1 MAKKNTV
8 ATGSKLIEKPDTLTA
23 DISNDSEIVQ
33 KLQRNRNILLGVVIA
48 LVLLAGGWFGYNY
61 YKQNKNEEAQA
72 YMFPAV
78 YHFEADSLNKALKGD
93 GINDGLETIADEYS
107 MTDAGNLAQFYAGVA
122 YLKQGKFDNAIN
134 YLKDFK
140 SSDLLVQARAY
151 ALLGDAYMEKN
162 QLGEAINYYEKA
174 ANYKPNS
181 FFTPQ
186 YLMQLALAQ
195 ELNNNTSEAIST
207 YDKIINE
214 YPNSAE
220 ITNAKKYK
228 SKLEGLASTG
238 K

>member
-1 MAKKNTV
+1 MAKKTTE
-8 ATGSKLIEKPDTLTA
+8 AAGSKLMEKPDTMTA

-33 KLQRNRNILLGVVIA
+33 KLQRNRNILIGVIA
-48 LVLLAGGWFGYNY
+48 AVVLLVAAWVGYNY
-61 YKQNKNEEAQA
+61 YKKTKNEEAQA

-93 GINDGLETIADEYS
+93 GINDGLVTIADEYG

-122 YLKQGKFDNAIN
+122 YLKQGQFDNAIT

-140 SSDLLVQARAY
+140 SSDLLVQARAQ
-151 ALLGDAYMEKN
+151 ALVGDAYMEKG
-162 QLGEAINYYEKA
+162 QAGEAITYYEKA
-174 ANYKPNS
+174 ADYKTNA

-186 YLMQLALAQ
+186 YLMKLAAAQ
-195 ELNNNTSEAIST
+195 ETNNNTAAAIQT
-207 YDKIINE
+207 YDRIINE

-228 SKLEGLASTG
+228 SKLQGLAG

>member
-1 MAKKNTV
+1 MAKKTTE
-8 ATGSKLIEKPDTLTA
+8 AAGSKLMEKPDTMTA

-33 KLQRNRNILLGVVIA
+33 KLQRNKNILIGVVAA
-48 LVLLAGGWFGYNY
+48 LVLLVGAWFGYSY
-61 YKQNKNEEAQA
+61 YKQTKNEEAQA

-93 GINDGLETIADEYS
+93 GINDGLVTIADEYS

-122 YLKQGKFDNAIN
+122 YLKQGKFDEAIN

-140 SSDLLVQARAY
+140 SSDLLVQARAQS
-151 ALLGDAYMEKN
+151 LIGDAYMEKG
-162 QLGEAINYYEKA
+162 QAGEAITYYEKA
-174 ANYKPNS
+174 ADYKPNA
-181 FFTPQ
+181 FFSPQ
-186 YLMQLALAQ
+186 YLMKLALAQ
-195 ELNNNTSEAIST
+195 ETSNNNSAAIQT

-214 YPNSAE
+214 YPNSSE

-228 SKLEGLASTG
+228 AKLQGLAS

>member
-1 MAKKNTV
+1 MAKKNTE
-8 ATGSKLIEKPDTLTA
+8 ASGSKLMEKPDTMTA
-23 DISNDSEIVQ
+23 DISNNSEIIQ
-33 KLQRNRNILLGVVIA
+33 KLQRNRNVLIGVVA
-48 LVLLAGGWFGYNY
+48 AVMLLIGGWIGYNY

-93 GINDGLETIADEYS
+93 GINDGLETIADNYS

-122 YLKQGKFDNAIN
+122 YLKQGQFDNAIN

-140 SSDLLVQARAY
+140 SSDLLLQARAHV
-151 ALLGDAYMEKN
+151 LVGDAYMEKGQTN
-162 QLGEAINYYEKA
+162 EAISYYEKA
-174 ANYKPNS
+174 ANYKPNA

-186 YLMQLALAQ
+186 YLMKLALAQ
-195 ELNNNTSEAIST
+195 EVSNSNSAAITT
-207 YDKIINE
+207 YDRIINE
-214 YPNSAE
+214 YSNSAE

-228 SKLEGLASTG
+228 AKLQGLAS